1 MFKSS
6 NFKYFFPTLSE
17 SWIIVLI
24 FVLLGS
30 LLSGV
35 ITLIVMNTPL
45 AEVQTSLS
53 YIFTMIPPFWYIAS
67 KAKKNANPVLEA
79 PTYVKINK
87 PHFGKMGV
95 IPFFIVLAIAVWAI
109 GIVSEPLTSWIPMP
123 DLIQEAFEKA
133 FDASKPVDLIISTA
147 ILAPLCEEMMCRG
160 YMMRG
165 ILVQK
170 KSVVKAILWSAFIF
184 ALIHFN
190 PWQAIPAFILG
201 CFFGWIY
208 YKTHSIW
215 ACIFMHFV
223 NNATSAILTI
233 CYPEVGVNQSLSE
246 VMGKGTYTIVFF
258 SALIVLCAAIYLLY
272 KKLDNHDE
280 AASFEV
286 QCDSQEPSLGW
297 EETDVTV

>member
-6 NFKYFFPTLSE
+6 NFKYFFPTLGE
-17 SWIIVLI
+17 SWTIVVI

-30 LLSGV
+30 LLGGV
-35 ITLIVMNTPL
+35 ITLLTTSTALSEM
-45 AEVQTSLS
+45 ATSLS
-53 YIFTMIPPFWYIAS
+53 YIMTMIPPFWYIAA
-67 KAKKNANPVLEA
+67 KAKNNSKYLLDP
-79 PTYVKINK
+79 PRYVKINK
-87 PHFGKMGV
+87 PHFGKLGTL
-95 IPFFIVLAIAVWAI
+95 PFFLLLALAVWAL
-109 GIVSEPLTSWIPMP
+109 GIVTEPLTAWIEMP
-123 DLIQEAFEKA
+123 DMIKETFENAFNS
-133 FDASKPVDLIISTA
+133 SKPFDLILSTA

-170 KSVVKAILWSAFIF
+170 GPLKAILWSAFIF

-201 CFFGWIY
+201 CLFGWIY

-223 NNATSAILTI
+223 NNCTSAVLTLI
-233 CYPEVGVNQSLSE
+233 FPEVEVNQPLSS
-246 VMGKGTYTIVFF
+246 VIGKGTYTIVYFA
-258 SALIVLCAAIYLLY
+258 SLILLCAVIYILY
-272 KKLDNHDE
+272 KKLDNNDE

-286 QCDSQEPSLGW
+286 QTDPQEPGMGS
-297 EETDVTV
+297 EETDVAV